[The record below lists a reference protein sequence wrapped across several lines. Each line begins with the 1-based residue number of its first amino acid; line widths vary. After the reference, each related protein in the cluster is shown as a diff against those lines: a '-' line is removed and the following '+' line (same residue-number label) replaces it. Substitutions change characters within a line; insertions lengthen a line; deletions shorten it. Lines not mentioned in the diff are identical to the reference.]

1 MAVPATLFQYVTVQW
16 AIPTGVTSTLY
27 DTVNIYRSSV
37 ESNDYQLLT
46 SLSFLDGSVPRTSYV
61 DTTLTITTK
70 DSWNYMVLFSHST
83 SGAQSSSFL
92 AFKALTPREQRL
104 VFQLRESLSRFI
116 TNRLTDEEIRLYL
129 VQGLGAFNVYSPAT
143 EFNLFDLDA
152 NMEPLVLLSAQIIG
166 VAHNLLGIGMT
177 DITYNDN
184 GIQVTTNRLD
194 KMTQTFDKVS
204 KAYNELLAVAKLEYA
219 TGPVGV
225 GTVQIPIGF
234 AGKIGNVLQAL
245 DMFAAAPR

>member
-1 MAVPATLFQYVTVQW
+1 MAVPATLFQYATVQW
-16 AIPTGVTSTLY
+16 VIPSGVTSALY

-37 ESNDYQLLT
+37 ESADYVLLT
-46 SLSFLDGSVPRTSYV
+46 SLSFLDGSTPRTSYV
-61 DTTLTITTK
+61 DTTVTISAK
-70 DSWNYMVLFSHST
+70 DSWNYMVLFSNSV
-83 SGAQSSSFL
+83 SGAVSDSVI

-104 VFQLRESLSRFI
+104 VYQLRESLSRFI
-116 TNRLTDEEIRLYL
+116 TNRLADEEIRQYL
-129 VQGLGAFNVYSPAT
+129 VQGLGAFNVYSPVT
-143 EFNLFDLDA
+143 DFSLYDLDQ

-166 VAHNLLGIGMT
+166 VAHNLLGIGLT
-177 DITYNDN
+177 DISYNDN
-184 GIQVTTNRLD
+184 GIQVTTNRID
-194 KMTQTFDKVS
+194 KLTQTFDKVS

-219 TGPVGV
+219 TGPAGV